1 MEKAELLLDILK
13 PYLSQEKELP
23 WVERKLALLQEDFKA
38 RSFFLAFSSCAR
50 FIQKEKLAF
59 SVDHLPKIE
68 AVYPNFAAQDW
79 SKEELVRVLFMCQ
92 IPVAENHQVLDT
104 LFGTADIK
112 ETVALYKGLFF
123 LENADS
129 FALRAREGL
138 RTNMTDVFD
147 SIALNNPFPFHYLSE
162 DAWNHMVL
170 KAMFMGRP
178 LYKVYQIEK
187 RKNKKLALIFLDYA
201 HERWSAHRKVS
212 PELWRFVSGYVDE
225 RFFFDIKRRIQQG
238 EELERIAAIKALQ
251 ESAYQPGLD
260 WLSQEGVVQETLPS
274 WDEIGQQ
281 VELQQI
287 SSEASE

>member
-1 MEKAELLLDILK
+1 MKKAKVLFDVLK
-13 PYLSQEKELP
+13 LHLREEDELP
-23 WVERKLALLQEDFKA
+23 WVEKKLAQLRDDFKA
-38 RSFFLAFSSCAR
+38 RSFFLAFSSCPR
-50 FIQKEKLAF
+50 FIQKEKLTF
-59 SVDHLPKIE
+59 STDQLQKINE
-68 AVYPNFAAQDW
+68 AYPNFEAQTW

-104 LFGTADIK
+104 LFSTADIK
-112 ETVALYKGLFF
+112 ETVALYKGLLF

-147 SIALNNPFPFHYLSE
+147 AIALHNPFPFLYLSE
-162 DAWNHMVL
+162 EAWSHMVL

-212 PELWRFVSGYVDE
+212 PELWRFVSGFVDDQ
-225 RFFFDIKRRIQQG
+225 FFEDIKRTIQEG
-238 EELERIAAIKALQ
+238 EELERLAAIKALRESDYPAGQ
-251 ESAYQPGLD
+251 E
-260 WLSQEGVVQETLPS
+260 WLSQKGLDQEALPS
-274 WDEIGQQ
+274 WDDIGKQ
-281 VELQQI
+281 VELQQVNK
-287 SSEASE
+287 